1 MFEKNIKKILIAN
14 RGEIACR
21 IIKTCKNLGIL
32 TVAVYSDID
41 QNALFVSLA
50 DEAVHIGSSLASE
63 SYLNIEEIIK
73 VAYHTNA
80 EAIHPGYGFL
90 SENPQFHQRI
100 SESSQIYSSYD
111 LIFIG
116 PSPKSMLAIGDKIK
130 AKNLL
135 SKHLPSVP
143 LIPGYNGDDQSLK
156 ILTKEA
162 KRIGFPI
169 LLKAS
174 AGGGG
179 KGMRIVHE
187 ESKLL
192 EEIEHAKSESLR
204 SFGSDQLLIEKY
216 FDSIRHIEIQ
226 IIGDQYGNVYHC
238 FERECSIQRRHQKV
252 IEETPSPFL
261 DQALREQMIK
271 TAIQISK
278 FLNYIG
284 VGTIEFIVDEKEKR
298 FYFLEMNTR
307 LQVEHPITEL
317 VTGLDLVEL
326 QILIAQGYDL
336 SQSILP
342 TLKSNGHSIECR
354 LYSEDPG
361 NNFLPST
368 GKIRYWKQCTA
379 PFIRYDT
386 GIETGSEI
394 SIYYD
399 PLIAKISVWAPTRQQ
414 ALQRMSYALCNT
426 VCLGL
431 ITNQSFLSKIFCH
444 QNFLSGNYNTNFI
457 ENHYPQN
464 YLKSFKEENDLSKNL
479 IIIPFLWFWYL
490 REKNRTTLKQIPSS
504 WRYIKWKNPR
514 DLYLLENGNVEELNY
529 EYKSNID
536 GGKIKKIGNN
546 HQEYFFTV
554 QNHDV
559 ILNDIKFHNDNH
571 NGNEFYGTLRCTIDK
586 EQRSFE
592 VANGSKDHLRQ
603 QEVYVH
609 DYQNS
614 IQYKFIR
621 KNKLISPVENVDDDI
636 SPYLAPMPCKII
648 KVLVPSGTRVT
659 KKQPILTM
667 ESMKT
672 EIKLYSNHDGIIKI
686 LVKEG
691 NIVSA
696 GTLLIKIE

>member
-1 MFEKNIKKILIAN
+1 MFKKDIKKILIAN

-73 VAYHTNA
+73 AAYR
-80 EAIHPGYGFL
+80 YGFL

-100 SESSQIYSSYD
+100 SESSQNYSSYD

-116 PSPKSMLAIGDKIK
+116 PSPESMLAIGDKIK

-156 ILTKEA
+156 ILTEEA

-187 ESKLL
+187 ESKLS
-192 EEIEHAKSESLR
+192 EEIELAKSESLR

-252 IEETPSPFL
+252 IEETPSPYL
-261 DQALREQMIK
+261 DQALREQMIE

-284 VGTIEFIVDEKEKR
+284 DEKEKR

-317 VTGLDLVEL
+317 VTGLDL
-326 QILIAQGYDL
+326 
-336 SQSILP
+336 
-342 TLKSNGHSIECR
+342 GHSIECR

-368 GKIRYWKQCTA
+368 GKIRYWKQCTT

-386 GIETGSEI
+386 GIET
-394 SIYYD
+394 
-399 PLIAKISVWAPTRQQ
+399 VWAPTRQQ
-414 ALQRMSYALCNT
+414 ALQKMSYALCNT

-444 QNFLSGNYNTNFI
+444 QNFLSGNYNTHFI
-457 ENHYPQN
+457 ENHYPPN

-490 REKNRTTLKQIPSS
+490 REKSRSTLKHIPSS

-514 DLYLLENGNVEELNY
+514 DIYLLENGNVEELTY
-529 EYKSNID
+529 EYQSNID
-536 GGKIKKIGNN
+536 GGKIRKIGNN
-546 HQEYFFTV
+546 HQEYYFKV

-559 ILNDIKFHNDNH
+559 ILNYIKLHNDNNNNH
-571 NGNEFYGTLRCTIDK
+571 NGNEIYGNLRCTIDK

-592 VANGSKDHLRQ
+592 VANGNKDHLQQ

-621 KNKLISPVENVDDDI
+621 KNKLITSVENVDDDI
-636 SPYLAPMPCKII
+636 SPYLAPMPCKIL
-648 KVLVPSGTRVT
+648 KVLIPSGTNVI

-672 EIKLYSNHDGIIKI
+672 EVKLYSNHDGIIKI

-696 GTLLIKIE
+696 GTLLVKIE